1 MFRYSA
7 GFKQQHF
14 PGFDAV
20 GSADFDVEATNATS
34 HSLPAIIW
42 VSVRSPEYQR
52 LTPAML
58 TWQRLYRMLPSK
70 VPAVAVSPS
79 WEPAKLLLQSAA
91 TLDAYAGQLLQS
103 ALEASNL
110 KLAPL
115 RDPLGLNLGAHRWL
129 ATDREESYSDWLAWI
144 IQGTSATADV
154 VPLLGLHDPVLIES
168 LGTPVSVTRE
178 EVTDQGRTDLV
189 VRFDGPGLLLIE
201 VKTQTPDRSLPLQL
215 GRYTEWADRQGVAKD
230 RILLVLLAPE
240 EPDMELGR
248 FLYSSWA
255 DLCRRLRRYACVL
268 KGSDLMRAATI
279 LVFCG
284 AVEQNILTFSAQR
297 TNVSG
302 FGGRTAQRGKF
313 RTMASVDYMTTW
325 GGKE

>member
-1 MFRYSA
+1 
-7 GFKQQHF
+7 
-14 PGFDAV
+14 
-20 GSADFDVEATNATS
+20 
-34 HSLPAIIW
+34 
-42 VSVRSPEYQR
+42 
-52 LTPAML
+52 
-58 TWQRLYRMLPSK
+58 
-70 VPAVAVSPS
+70 
-79 WEPAKLLLQSAA
+79 
-91 TLDAYAGQLLQS
+91 
-103 ALEASNL
+103 
-110 KLAPL
+110 
-115 RDPLGLNLGAHRWL
+115 
-129 ATDREESYSDWLAWI
+129 
-144 IQGTSATADV
+144 
-154 VPLLGLHDPVLIES
+154 LGLHDPVLIES